1 MVKFSSTTAIAIVIA
16 NMIGTGVFTSLGFQL
31 MDVQSGSAILLLWV
45 IGGIAALC
53 GALTYAELGSQLP
66 RSGGEYNFLGR
77 LYHPAMGFVSGWISI
92 TIGFAAPIALA
103 AMTFAAYLGSA
114 FEGLSREMLAVGLIL
129 SLTVL
134 HGVTRSLSGG
144 TQVVFTALKVAL
156 VVGFSAAALTVGET
170 RSIDFSFGETEIA
183 YLGSGAFAVSL
194 IYVNYAYT
202 GWNAATY
209 LIDEVDE
216 PARNLPKILIVGT
229 GLVMLSYVL
238 LNYVFLSVAPIEAMQ
253 GKIEIGMIA
262 ADYAF
267 GEAGGRAMGITL
279 SLLLI
284 STVSAMLM
292 AGPRVLQV
300 IGQDFHLFRWLAKT
314 NRDGIPMTAIW
325 AVALLSVAL
334 VLSSSFESVLVFS
347 GFILALNTFFAV
359 GGIFVL
365 RARQKREGTPLD
377 GYRTWGYPLTPLLYL
392 ALTGWTLVFIFI
404 ERPVEA
410 LAAVVMIA
418 AGLGLYWF
426 SERKGAVS

>member
-156 VVGFSAAALTVGET
+156 VVGFSVAALTVGET
-170 RSIDFSFGETEIA
+170 RSIDFSFGEAEIA

-334 VLSSSFESVLVFS
+334 VLSSSFESILVFS

-365 RARQKREGTPLD
+365 RARQKREGTPLVVTEP
-377 GYRTWGYPLTPLLYL
+377 GVIPLRHC
-392 ALTGWTLVFIFI
+392 FI
-404 ERPVEA
+404 
-410 LAAVVMIA
+410 
-418 AGLGLYWF
+418 
-426 SERKGAVS
+426 

>member
-129 SLTVL
+129 LLTVL

-156 VVGFSAAALTVGET
+156 VVGFSVAALTVGET
-170 RSIDFSFGETEIA
+170 RSIDFSFGEAEIA

-216 PARNLPKILIVGT
+216 PARNLPKILIAGT

-365 RARQKREGTPLD
+365 RARQKRDGMLLD

-410 LAAVVMIA
+410 LAAVLMIA

-426 SERKGAVS
+426 SERKGGVS

>member
-156 VVGFSAAALTVGET
+156 VLGFSAAALTVGET
-170 RSIDFSFGETEIA
+170 RPIDFSFGETEIA

-216 PARNLPKILIVGT
+216 PARNLPKILIAGT

-300 IGQDFHLFRWLAKT
+300 IGQDFHLFRMVSQNKSRRYPHDCDL
-314 NRDGIPMTAIW
+314 GGCTAQCG
-325 AVALLSVAL
+325 A
-334 VLSSSFESVLVFS
+334 
-347 GFILALNTFFAV
+347 G
-359 GGIFVL
+359 
-365 RARQKREGTPLD
+365 
-377 GYRTWGYPLTPLLYL
+377 
-392 ALTGWTLVFIFI
+392 
-404 ERPVEA
+404 
-410 LAAVVMIA
+410 AVVK
-418 AGLGLYWF
+418 L
-426 SERKGAVS
+426 

>member
-156 VVGFSAAALTVGET
+156 VVGFSVAALTVGET
-170 RSIDFSFGETEIA
+170 RSIDFSFGEAEIA

-216 PARNLPKILIVGT
+216 PARNLPKILIAGT

-365 RARQKREGTPLD
+365 RARQKRDGMPLD

-410 LAAVVMIA
+410 LAAVLMIA

-426 SERKGAVS
+426 SERKGGVS

>member
-31 MDVQSGSAILLLWV
+31 MDVQAGSAILLLWV

-114 FEGLSREMLAVGLIL
+114 FEGLSKEMLAVSLIL
-129 SLTVL
+129 SLAVL

-156 VVGFSAAALTVGET
+156 VLGFSAAALTVGET
-170 RSIDFSFGETEIA
+170 RPVDFSFGETEIA

-216 PARNLPKILIVGT
+216 PARNLPKILIAGT
-229 GLVMLSYVL
+229 GS
-238 LNYVFLSVAPIEAMQ
+238 
-253 GKIEIGMIA
+253 
-262 ADYAF
+262 
-267 GEAGGRAMGITL
+267 
-279 SLLLI
+279 
-284 STVSAMLM
+284 
-292 AGPRVLQV
+292 
-300 IGQDFHLFRWLAKT
+300 
-314 NRDGIPMTAIW
+314 
-325 AVALLSVAL
+325 
-334 VLSSSFESVLVFS
+334 
-347 GFILALNTFFAV
+347 
-359 GGIFVL
+359 
-365 RARQKREGTPLD
+365 
-377 GYRTWGYPLTPLLYL
+377 
-392 ALTGWTLVFIFI
+392 
-404 ERPVEA
+404 
-410 LAAVVMIA
+410 
-418 AGLGLYWF
+418 
-426 SERKGAVS
+426 